1 MKIEQKKNKKRPL
14 YATGTALLAS
24 TMILSGCSLTTPTT
38 TTTSELQL
46 EGEPTTCE
54 DYGQPV
60 VNGYTYDIIG
70 NPAKL
75 SSQEYEP
82 NFDLGWYI
90 RDVEGEKFILISYG
104 MTDNTKQHIEIE
116 NIGYDRDDD
125 AVVIYLDLRTYR
137 DFPLNDVTYPSC
149 AVKFDKIPDKVKI
162 RSYDGN
168 TYLFGGYISDTDAWG
183 LDVAIDPDYTAVF
196 QSGHKSTYVYEIED
210 GKYRYI
216 QVNSSRAS
224 HQHPNQRDFV
234 KGSGTV
240 DSIAALK
247 SVCTRFG
254 TFDEVMVK
262 GDEEN
267 RIKAEDYIKMLTGD
281 DV

>member
-1 MKIEQKKNKKRPL
+1 MKYEDGTVIEYGGVINDTQVWGLNIDIDEN
-14 YATGTALLAS
+14 YTAF
-24 TMILSGCSLTTPTT
+24 
-38 TTTSELQL
+38 
-46 EGEPTTCE
+46 
-54 DYGQPV
+54 
-60 VNGYTYDIIG
+60 
-70 NPAKL
+70 
-75 SSQEYEP
+75 
-82 NFDLGWYI
+82 FDGGVY
-90 RDVEGEKFILISYG
+90 
-104 MTDNTKQHIEIE
+104 
-116 NIGYDRDDD
+116 
-125 AVVIYLDLRTYR
+125 RTY
-137 DFPLNDVTYPSC
+137 
-149 AVKFDKIPDKVKI
+149 I
-162 RSYDGN
+162 
-168 TYLFGGYISDTDAWG
+168 
-183 LDVAIDPDYTAVF
+183 
-196 QSGHKSTYVYEIED
+196 YEMDD

>member
-1 MKIEQKKNKKRPL
+1 
-14 YATGTALLAS
+14 
-24 TMILSGCSLTTPTT
+24 
-38 TTTSELQL
+38 
-46 EGEPTTCE
+46 
-54 DYGQPV
+54 
-60 VNGYTYDIIG
+60 
-70 NPAKL
+70 
-75 SSQEYEP
+75 
-82 NFDLGWYI
+82 
-90 RDVEGEKFILISYG
+90 
-104 MTDNTKQHIEIE
+104 MTDNTKQYIEIE

-125 AVVIYLDLRTYR
+125 AVVIYLNLRTYR
-137 DFPLNDVTYPSC
+137 DYPLNDVTYPSC

-216 QVNSSRAS
+216 LVNSSRAS

-267 RIKAEDYIKMLTGD
+267 RIKAEDYIKMLTGIRSRRNLCRD
-281 DV
+281 FAKGRRSSRTEVLAAICSARSVRTTISQELKAANSKMR